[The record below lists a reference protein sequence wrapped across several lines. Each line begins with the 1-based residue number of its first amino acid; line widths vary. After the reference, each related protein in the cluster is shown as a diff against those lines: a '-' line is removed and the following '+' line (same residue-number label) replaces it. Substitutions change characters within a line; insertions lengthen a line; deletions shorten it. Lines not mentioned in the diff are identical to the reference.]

1 MSLYREI
8 LEKNRKDNLIVE
20 NDKIVVGFSGGPD
33 SVFLVEMLMKL
44 KKSINFDIQSY
55 KIYI

>member
-33 SVFLVEMLMKL
+33 SVFWL
-44 KKSINFDIQSY
+44 KC
-55 KIYI
+55 